1 MCIYLNHFA
10 SQYHQLSRN
19 KRILVLCIRR
29 PYPFPCSNLPT
40 GSVLLPNVGSGDKL
54 YDPKH
59 LESFGAEK
67 GSETGPACICMPQAG
82 RLGKVTFPRREAGCR
97 RSSGLRRKPAGGGLE
112 SAPPPRPRPF
122 SRLDAAPRSPSA
134 CQMHSRAVHK
144 THFSRQS

>member
-19 KRILVLCIRR
+19 KRILVLCVRR
-29 PYPFPCSNLPT
+29 PYPFPCSNRPA
-40 GSVLLPNVGSGDKL
+40 GSVLLPNRGSGDKL

-112 SAPPPRPRPF
+112 SAPPRPRPF
-122 SRLDAAPRSPSA
+122 SSLDAAPRSPSA